1 MPSES
6 FLQAGHQAGQQMGAA
21 ADIPPFV
28 RDISSED
35 IDVSPTAAE
44 RFRALMQASDQPFS
58 GIRIF
63 VMGGGCGG
71 MSYSMTYAEDI
82 TPLDTVLHGDGFK
95 LVVDAIAL
103 NYLSGCSI
111 DFAQQG
117 LNESFVFKNVFQSVG
132 GSGGCAGCGAS
143 GRGAY

>member
-1 MPSES
+1 MPSEL
-6 FLQAGHQAGQQMGAA
+6 FQQAGQQASQQMGAA
-21 ADIPPFV
+21 TDIPLFA
-28 RDISSED
+28 RDISGED
-35 IDVSPTAAE
+35 IDVSPAAAE

-63 VMGGGCGG
+63 VMGGGCSG

-82 TPLDTVLHGDGFK
+82 TPFDTVLHGEGFK

-111 DFAQQG
+111 DFAKQG

-132 GSGGCAGCGAS
+132 GSGGCSGCGSA
-143 GRGAY
+143 GRGTY

>member
-1 MPSES
+1 MLGFNKSNTAPDNPVFNREI
-6 FLQAGHQAGQQMGAA
+6 GA
-21 ADIPPFV
+21 
-28 RDISSED
+28 ED
-35 IDVSPTAAE
+35 MDVSPAAAE
-44 RFRALMQASDQPFS
+44 RFRTLMRASDQPFD

-82 TPLDTVLHGDGFK
+82 TPFDTVLNGDGFK
-95 LVVDAIAL
+95 LIIDTVAL

-111 DFAQQG
+111 DFAHQG
-117 LNESFVFKNVFQSVG
+117 VNETFVFKNVFQSVG
-132 GSGGCAGCGAS
+132 GSGGCAGCGAA